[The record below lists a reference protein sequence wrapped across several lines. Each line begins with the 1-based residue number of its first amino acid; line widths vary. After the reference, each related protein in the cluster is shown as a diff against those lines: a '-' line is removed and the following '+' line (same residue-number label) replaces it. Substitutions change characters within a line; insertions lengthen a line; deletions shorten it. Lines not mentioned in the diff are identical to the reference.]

1 MQWYHILLIIIA
13 IIFILMF
20 IIYLAFIDTFTNKK
34 RLHSVLSN
42 DTPYAKYI
50 DIIKKNKEYFDTVED
65 EEVYIESFDGLKLK
79 AHYVNSGN
87 SNKLL
92 IFFHGFKS
100 SYKTDLTNAKS
111 YVDKGYSLLMIEQRA
126 HGDSEGKYIT
136 FGVKERYDALS
147 WCEYA
152 VNRFGSSVEIV
163 MVGVSM
169 GASTI
174 MMASDLNLPKQVK
187 GMICDCGFN
196 TPKAEIAYCIKHYY
210 HLPSKILVNILDLYC
225 RVFAKFS
232 LAGANSSKS
241 LENSTI
247 PILMIHGDGD
257 DFVPYQYSLEN
268 FASCKMDNKELLTIK
283 CDVHAAS
290 YLEEMELYNEKVSKF
305 LNSINF

>member
-111 YVDKGYSLLMIEQRA
+111 YVDKGYS
-126 HGDSEGKYIT
+126 
-136 FGVKERYDALS
+136 
-147 WCEYA
+147 
-152 VNRFGSSVEIV
+152 
-163 MVGVSM
+163 
-169 GASTI
+169 
-174 MMASDLNLPKQVK
+174 
-187 GMICDCGFN
+187 
-196 TPKAEIAYCIKHYY
+196 
-210 HLPSKILVNILDLYC
+210 
-225 RVFAKFS
+225 
-232 LAGANSSKS
+232 
-241 LENSTI
+241 
-247 PILMIHGDGD
+247 
-257 DFVPYQYSLEN
+257 
-268 FASCKMDNKELLTIK
+268 
-283 CDVHAAS
+283 
-290 YLEEMELYNEKVSKF
+290 
-305 LNSINF
+305 